1 MRQFTTKKGVELWVP
16 GKGEKHPG
24 AGRPKGS
31 KNKMTVALQE
41 AILLAAEQSKLSRGE
56 GLVGYLTN
64 LANDRPEVF
73 ARLLGKVMLLQEKQL
88 AKTEQEPAKPVART
102 CRMRKSPRH

>member
-1 MRQFTTKKGVELWVP
+1 VRKITTKKGVELLVP
-16 GKGEKHPG
+16 EKGEKHAG

-41 AILLAAEQSKLSRGE
+41 AILLAAEKSRRSGGK

-64 LANDRPEVF
+64 LANDMPKVF
-73 ARLLGKVMLLQEKQL
+73 GPILGKLMTLQEKQL
-88 AKTEQEPAKPVART
+88 AKTMQEPAKPVAH
-102 CRMRKSPRH
+102 MRKSPRR